1 MSGPV
6 AVVLF
11 DRTPMFEDA
20 VPIRV
25 FGALTTVRV
34 AAHHGGPSVTTS
46 DGLVVSTPAT
56 LDEVREA
63 GLVILPSYPAPPADA
78 PDPRVLDALRAAHDA
93 GATVVGLCLG
103 AFVLAAAGLLDGR
116 RATTHWAHA
125 DLLARKYPGVD
136 VRPDELYVDEGR
148 VLTSAGSA
156 AGLDACLHLVRRL
169 RGAAEANR
177 VARTLVVAPHRD
189 GGQAQY
195 VEHPVPRPRHG
206 DPIGDVMAH
215 LLADLAAEHH
225 VDDLAARARMSRRSF
240 DRHFRQATGTTPAQ
254 WLRHQRL
261 LAAQRL
267 LEETGL
273 PVEAVARRCG
283 YPSAAALR
291 PHFAGVFGVSPASYR
306 RTFRVP
312 AG

>member
-1 MSGPV
+1 MSDRV
-6 AVVLF
+6 TVVLF

-25 FGALTTVRV
+25 FGVLTDVAV

-46 DGLVVSTPAT
+46 DGLTVSTPAS
-56 LDEVREA
+56 LDAVREA
-63 GLVILPSYPAPPADA
+63 DLVVLPSYPAPPGEPPPPA
-78 PDPRVLDALRAAHDA
+78 VLAALRDAHAA

-125 DLLARKYPGVD
+125 ALLERMYPRVE
-136 VRPDELYVDEGR
+136 VRPGELYIDEGR

-177 VARTLVVAPHRD
+177 VARALVVAPHRE

-195 VEHPVPRPRHG
+195 VEHPLPRPVGG
-206 DPIGDVMAH
+206 DPIGDVMTH
-215 LLADLAAEHH
+215 LLADLAGEHQ
-225 VDDLAARARMSRRSF
+225 VDDLASRARMSRRSF
-240 DRHFRQATGTTPAQ
+240 DRHFRRATGTTPAQ

-273 PVEAVARRCG
+273 PVESVARRCG
-283 YPSAAALR
+283 YPTAAALR
-291 PHFAGVFGVSPASYR
+291 PHFAAVFGVSPASYR

>member
-1 MSGPV
+1 MSENV
-6 AVVLF
+6 TVVLF
-11 DRTPMFEDA
+11 DGTPMFEDA

-25 FGALTTVRV
+25 FGLLTTVRV
-34 AAHHGGPSVTTS
+34 AAHHGGPTVTTA
-46 DGLVVSTPAT
+46 DGLTISTPVSLEA
-56 LDEVREA
+56 VRDA
-63 GLVILPSYPAPPADA
+63 DVVIVPSQPVPPEQ
-78 PDPRVLDALRAAHDA
+78 PDPHFLEALRAAHEG
-93 GATVVGLCLG
+93 GAIVVGLCLG
-103 AFVLAAAGLLDGR
+103 AFALAAAGLLDGR

-125 DLLARKYPGVD
+125 ARLAETHPRVD

-169 RGAAEANR
+169 RGTAEANR

-195 VEHPVPRPRHG
+195 VEHPLPRPTGG
-206 DPIGDVMAH
+206 DPIGDVMTH
-215 LLADLAAEHH
+215 MLADLTAAHQ
-225 VDDLAARARMSRRSF
+225 VDDLATLARMSRRSF
-240 DRHFRQATGTTPAQ
+240 DRHFRRATGTTPAQ
-254 WLRHQRL
+254 WLRYQRL

-267 LEETGL
+267 LEETDL
-273 PVEAVARRCG
+273 PVEGVARRCG

-312 AG
+312 VG